1 MAQYSVKRILEY
13 VRIKDI
19 LHFFLCI
26 IVFPFA
32 IVAKIFIRDFWL
44 VCEDKN
50 EARDNGYWFFKYV
63 RENKP
68 KQKIAYAI
76 NKKSPD
82 YKKVKALG
90 KVVSYG
96 SVSHWFWYIVAD
108 KNISSQKGGKPN
120 AAVCYFFEVVLKLR
134 RHNRI
139 FLQHGVTVSD
149 AKWLYYRNCYFD
161 KFICA
166 AKPEYDYIKSRFGYS
181 EKNLA
186 LTGFSR
192 FDNLAEVAVD
202 DNLILIMPSW
212 RDWLGGIESAG
223 EEKIAFTDSEYFK
236 KWNSFINS
244 PILSQLLSENG
255 KRAVFYPHRNM
266 QKFVSAF
273 KTDCPQITIADWHDY
288 DVQDLLKRAALL
300 ITDYSSVFFDF
311 AYMCKPI
318 IFYQFDEAEFRKKQ
332 YQQGYFDYH
341 NTPLGKFVSDE
352 TLLLAEVKHE
362 VENGIK
368 RTNAK
373 TIKEIFVYKDNKNSE
388 RIYDVIKTK

>member
-1 MAQYSVKRILEY
+1 MAQYSVKKVFQYIKA
-13 VRIKDI
+13 KDI
-19 LHFFLCI
+19 FDLLVCMF
-26 IVFPFA
+26 VFPFA
-32 IVAKIFIRDFWL
+32 VVAKIFIRNFWL
-44 VCEDKN
+44 VCEEKD

-82 YKKVKALG
+82 YEKVKTLG

-96 SVSHWFWYIVAD
+96 TVSHWFWYIVAD

-134 RHNRI
+134 KRNRI

-149 AKWLYYRNCYFD
+149 AKWLYYENCYFD
-161 KFICA
+161 EFLCA
-166 AKPEYDYIKSRFGYS
+166 TKPEYEYIKKRFGYS
-181 EKNLA
+181 DNNIA

-192 FDNLAEVAVD
+192 YDNLVD
-202 DNLILIMPSW
+202 VKVDKDLILIMPTW
-212 RDWLGGIESAG
+212 RDWLGGLEIVS
-223 EEKIAFTDSEYFK
+223 EKRAFTDSEYFK
-236 KWNSFINS
+236 KWSSFINS
-244 PILSQLLSENG
+244 TRLSKVLEENG
-255 KRAVFYPHRNM
+255 KHAVFYPHRNM
-266 QKFVSAF
+266 QKFISEF
-273 KTDCPQITIADWHDY
+273 KTESPLITIADWRNY

-318 IFYQFDEAEFRKKQ
+318 IFYQFDEAEFRKRQ

-341 NTPLGKFVSDE
+341 NTPLGFFASDE
-352 TLLLAEVKHE
+352 ETAVTAIEDKLNNGLKKTNEKVIEGIFGYRDKKNNERVYNIVK
-362 VENGIK
+362 G
-368 RTNAK
+368 R
-373 TIKEIFVYKDNKNSE
+373 
-388 RIYDVIKTK
+388 